1 MDCLLA
7 CLSKKRLEV
16 LHTIFVVET
25 HSGNGRSD
33 THPRCFM
40 PSRIDLFGAAAHKAL
55 TTAKVSVD
63 VSIKQ
68 LHKQPVEFGV
78 DKARLRQQFLRCRL
92 VVRLRCWREVCLD
105 LDAPTIAMAAAPM
118 NRKAL
123 EVQEDLYPVLR
134 KLNPQLLMA
143 VRYGERC
150 RTLLLPARSSRGVA
164 SLRSTRRCQSHLLA
178 TP

>member
-1 MDCLLA
+1 M
-7 CLSKKRLEV
+7 
-16 LHTIFVVET
+16 
-25 HSGNGRSD
+25 
-33 THPRCFM
+33 
-40 PSRIDLFGAAAHKAL
+40 
-55 TTAKVSVD
+55 
-63 VSIKQ
+63 
-68 LHKQPVEFGV
+68 
-78 DKARLRQQFLRCRL
+78 FLRSLDRRYPSTVASNGYDQTLARVRVAFLERL
-92 VVRLRCWREVCLD
+92 CLD
-105 LDAPTIAMAAAPM
+105 LDAPTIAMAAARV